1 MRFEVN
7 CLNINGSDDYVLNLY
22 GNLRPSDSFL
32 EGSFGLFQLSTVSSP
47 VGLLNLLVPSW
58 LNLVGSGFFFVVV
71 LSVAV
76 AMKLRNPRDGV
87 AESQTWHENIH
98 QQARYNVPP
107 PPDPERV
114 GRSKLSLKA
123 YS

>member
-1 MRFEVN
+1 MRFEAN
-7 CLNINGSDDYVLNLY
+7 CLNINGSDDNVLNLC
-22 GNLRPSDSFL
+22 GNLRLSDSFL
-32 EGSFGLFQLSTVSSP
+32 EGPFQLSTVSSG
-47 VGLLNLLVPSW
+47 VDMLNLLASSW

-114 GRSKLSLKA
+114 GRSKLSLKV